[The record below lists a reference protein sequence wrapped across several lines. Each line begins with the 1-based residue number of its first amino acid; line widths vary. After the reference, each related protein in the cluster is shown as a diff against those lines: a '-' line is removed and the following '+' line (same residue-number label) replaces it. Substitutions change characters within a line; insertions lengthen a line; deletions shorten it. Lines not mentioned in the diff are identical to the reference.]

1 MVVRNVV
8 RSPVRAVVQSV
19 FGEGESFHP
28 FQLFRSGAN
37 LDADAETNPASGT
50 FTVTLQRRIGGT
62 AWIPVED
69 GYTTDQTK
77 QIVSP
82 GEYRL
87 IASGTSGGSAVT
99 FLEMDK

>member
-1 MVVRNVV
+1 M
-8 RSPVRAVVQSV
+8 AQSV
-19 FGEGESFHP
+19 T
-28 FQLFRSGAN
+28 

-50 FTVTLQRRIGGT
+50 FVVPAGKTASYSIDIDGTITVTLQRRIGGT
-62 AWIPVED
+62 TWIPVED

-99 FLEMDK
+99 FLELDK